1 MVLRSD
7 EQANEAEIERDKR
20 FRGNVSKGIATAA
33 SLGTAAI
40 ASPLASKIMPFLNEY
55 IPSALAMK
63 GINKISP
70 KLGSFLKNGQE
81 MGLNVEDGLNF
92 IKDKLSS
99 EGSKEEPKEHRN
111 IISQYSP
118 ELHQF
123 LKGEISKG
131 RGVLEAGADAERN
144 KNFKNIISMI
154 KKDHKSPWSAILK
167 TVYGEGLTKEQ
178 AVKEFNKHKEKKSLV
193 EQETERFE
201 KGYGKQQQPGQGQAA
216 LMAILQKI
224 QQARGGQ

>member
-7 EQANEAEIERDKR
+7 EQANQAEVERDQR

-33 SLGTAAI
+33 SLGTAAV

-55 IPSALAMK
+55 IPSGLAIK

-70 KLGSFLKNGQE
+70 KLGSFLKKGQE
-81 MGLNVEDGLNF
+81 MGLDVEEGLNF
-92 IKDKLSS
+92 IKDKLSG
-99 EGSKEEPKEHRN
+99 EGSKEEPKENRN
-111 IISQYSP
+111 IINQYSP

-123 LKGEISKG
+123 LKEEISKG

-144 KNFKNIISMI
+144 KDFKNIISMI

-167 TVYGEGLTKEQ
+167 TVYGEGLTKPQ
-178 AVKEFNKHKEKKSLV
+178 AVKEFNKHKKKSLV
-193 EQETERFE
+193 EQEAERFE
-201 KGYGKQQQPGQGQAA
+201 QGYGQQQQPGKGQAA